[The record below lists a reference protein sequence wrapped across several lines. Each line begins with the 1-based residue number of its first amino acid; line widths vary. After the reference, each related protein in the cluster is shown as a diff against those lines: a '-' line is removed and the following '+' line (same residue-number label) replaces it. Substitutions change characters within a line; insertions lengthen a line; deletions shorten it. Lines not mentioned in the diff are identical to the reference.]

1 MNNDFPDRQA
11 PSPQG
16 WDKIHDIRWFAEN
29 LNGAQFRALSTG
41 LGLGG
46 LRPAGTKVQRAILPS
61 TGPVFHMPTQAAANV
76 SATLATPREKVQV
89 PKVRWGAFSKK
100 KESIQPQQNVKAQRF
115 DREPGVMQNEQYVG
129 TEMDHQKAAK
139 AIVRPTY
146 ARLLSAWAF
155 DFLVVAVSLAVAFAV
170 AVALSM
176 VKTGETDNWLALR
189 PIKFLVARKP
199 VEILAGVYA
208 IFALYMIVFKF
219 GAGKTIGEVVFFR
232 KKAKTV

>member
-1 MNNDFPDRQA
+1 
-11 PSPQG
+11 
-16 WDKIHDIRWFAEN
+16 
-29 LNGAQFRALSTG
+29 
-41 LGLGG
+41 
-46 LRPAGTKVQRAILPS
+46 
-61 TGPVFHMPTQAAANV
+61 
-76 SATLATPREKVQV
+76 
-89 PKVRWGAFSKK
+89 
-100 KESIQPQQNVKAQRF
+100 
-115 DREPGVMQNEQYVG
+115 MQNDQYAG
-129 TEMDHQKAAK
+129 TEMGQQKAAK
-139 AIVRPTY
+139 VIVRPTY

>member
-11 PSPQG
+11 STPQG

-46 LRPAGTKVQRAILPS
+46 LRPAGTRAQRAVLPS
-61 TGPVFHMPTQAAANV
+61 SGPMFEMPTQTNQTSSA
-76 SATLATPREKVQV
+76 SATSSRQMVQV
-89 PKVRWGAFSKK
+89 PKVRWGGFAKK
-100 KESIQPQQNVKAQRF
+100 KSAPQTHPQQQSVQQYGLASLHAPRQPTQQVHQQK
-115 DREPGVMQNEQYVG
+115 EQV
-129 TEMDHQKAAK
+129 A
-139 AIVRPTY
+139 VRPTY

-170 AVALSM
+170 AVVLSM
-176 VKTGETDNWLALR
+176 VKTGETENWLALR

-199 VEILAGVYA
+199 VEILAAIYA
-208 IFALYMIVFKF
+208 LFALYMIVFKF
-219 GAGKTIGEVVFFR
+219 GAGKTVGEFIFLR
-232 KKAKTV
+232 KKAKTA